1 MILLVHWHPRM
12 KWTVPQYGRTEG
24 TVRVTENNTVNV
36 SHIYGRWKCRSPRNY
51 CKDIVSP
58 HSCFTVLLLKFTL
71 LHDQFHGLSP
81 WRHAF
86 TAALKSG
93 GAAGATHVQISW
105 ISAWI
110 PSEVTR
116 TFFFDLPIWDSNSSP
131 FSCRSSSSQ
140 REPTVVGSNISVV
153 EITNWFRLVSYGP
166 GPANHAIGR
175 NSWRIRTPS
184 GHCAGRDG
192 LILTRSLNSAYQRTI
207 ANLFGNTLRPR
218 DKTTL
223 GSPHWKSRV
232 SFSRTIWPRLRFST
246 DNLSRC

>member
-36 SHIYGRWKCRSPRNY
+36 THIYGRWKCRSPRNY

-131 FSCRSSSSQ
+131 FLCRSSSSQ
-140 REPTVVGSNISVV
+140 REPTVVGSIKYSSIANSKLLCWY
-153 EITNWFRLVSYGP
+153 TNVDSL
-166 GPANHAIGR
+166 R
-175 NSWRIRTPS
+175 NKLPE
-184 GHCAGRDG
+184 
-192 LILTRSLNSAYQRTI
+192 LTKIINSADNPPAMI
-207 ANLFGNTLRPR
+207 AVREARPKTARFNLTPAELCSVPVVHRMFAYIL
-218 DKTTL
+218 
-223 GSPHWKSRV
+223 W
-232 SFSRTIWPRLRFST
+232 
-246 DNLSRC
+246 